1 MPLQLFRGYY
11 FGNKELRIMQ
21 MARFFQAVCFGCL
34 IVFLCYPLELHA
46 QSKPKDVAGLIQCSV
61 ETETGTWSLG
71 TPLSVTVKIKNIS
84 NGPID
89 IVGGYS
95 LELTR
100 ADDQPIKY
108 WSPVN
113 ILDGTPLKL
122 DAGKVPQGAVH
133 LESHETKVINLDV
146 TKLFWDRNSS
156 SVWPK
161 RRLFEVVPKGNY
173 DLVFDVETDRR
184 KNSDKVTHIASN
196 KIGIVVR

>member
-1 MPLQLFRGYY
+1 
-11 FGNKELRIMQ
+11 MQ
-21 MARFFQAVCFGCL
+21 MARCLQAVCFGCL
-34 IVFLCYPLELHA
+34 ILFLCHPLELHA
-46 QSKPKDVAGLIQCSV
+46 QSKPKDVADLIQCSI

-84 NGPID
+84 NGSVD

-100 ADDQPIKY
+100 ADDSPMKY

-133 LESHETKVINLDV
+133 LESHETKAINLDV
-146 TKLFWDRNSS
+146 TKLFWDRSIS
-156 SVWPK
+156 SVWPN

-173 DLVFDVETDRR
+173 DLIFDVETDRR
-184 KNSDKVTHIASN
+184 QNLDNIPIITHIASS